1 MTYHMLREYGS
12 KLMFPEIAEQKDEL
26 TRLCTEFSVRRLEVF
41 GSASH
46 EDGLN
51 AHSDIDFLVEFDI
64 DGSGYADC
72 YFGLLDSLESL
83 FQRPIDLVVTSAI
96 KNPFFLQSVESTKS
110 LVYAA

>member
-1 MTYHMLREYGS
+1 MI
-12 KLMFPEIAEQKDEL
+12 PEITERKEEL
-26 TRLCTEFSVRRLEVF
+26 ERLCSEFSVRRLEVF
-41 GSASH
+41 GSASG

-51 AHSDIDFLVEFDI
+51 PGSDIDFLVEFDI

-72 YFGLLDSLESL
+72 YFGLLESLESL
-83 FQRPIDLVVTSAI
+83 FQRPVDLVVTSAI